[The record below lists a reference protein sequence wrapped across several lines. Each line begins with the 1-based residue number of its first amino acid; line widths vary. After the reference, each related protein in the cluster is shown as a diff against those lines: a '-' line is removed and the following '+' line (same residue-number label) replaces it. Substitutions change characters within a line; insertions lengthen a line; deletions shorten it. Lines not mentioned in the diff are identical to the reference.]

1 MGWLMSEIKMFFGC
15 SEDSAQEL
23 KILIQEVRKMSEQ
36 LDALR
41 QQMDSLVTEVAENI
55 EINASAIEAINGLVV
70 QQQNL
75 SEQLADAIAGGD
87 MAVIQE
93 VADAIADQVQVMSD
107 SADALA
113 AAIPQSTPV
122 EEDPEDPEVPVDPE
136 IV

>member
-1 MGWLMSEIKMFFGC
+1 MSKIKMYFGC
-15 SEDSAQEL
+15 TEDNNQNT
-23 KILIQEVRKMSEQ
+23 LIKTLINEVRKMSEQ

-41 QQMDSLVTEVAENI
+41 TQMDNLVAEVAENT
-55 EINASAIEAINGLVV
+55 EINASAISAIQGLID
-70 QQQNL
+70 QQQIL
-75 SEQLADAIAGGD
+75 SDQLAEAIAGGD
-87 MAVIQE
+87 LSAIQE
-93 VADAIADQVQVMSD
+93 VADGIANQIQVMSD